1 MSKRIFVLCLFL
13 LAPMLGVAVVRYAR
27 TNSKTQIHR
36 VRVE

>member
-1 MSKRIFVLCLFL
+1 MSKRILMLCLFM
-13 LAPMLGVAVVRYAR
+13 LAPMLGVAVVHYAR